1 MRLVS
6 VYDVPDAEDILYVL
20 LEQRT
25 PEQSI
30 SHRKMPTLPEH
41 RAFIQSKP
49 YLAWYLIEEGAQ
61 YVGATYLSQQREIGI
76 FIFNAHQG
84 RGLGRQAVEM
94 LMRGHPGEFLANVN
108 PNNANSRRFW
118 EKLGGRLIQVTYRL
132 NASST

>member
-41 RAFIQSKP
+41 RAFIKSKP

-84 RGLGRQAVEM
+84 RGLGRRAVEM

>member
-41 RAFIQSKP
+41 RAFIKSKP
-49 YLAWYLIEEGAQ
+49 YLAWYLNRRRCAI
-61 YVGATYLSQQREIGI
+61 R
-76 FIFNAHQG
+76 
-84 RGLGRQAVEM
+84 
-94 LMRGHPGEFLANVN
+94 RGHLPQ
-108 PNNANSRRFW
+108 P
-118 EKLGGRLIQVTYRL
+118 T
-132 NASST
+132 T